1 MATDPRPIQRID
13 VTLSELYMLHNRI
26 EARQLL
32 KDDWPLVDAM
42 VSKLITLAEGR
53 QERMLAKIKNG
64 EDQNNNAP
72 SQIDS
77 DIVSSSDTLTEKDSN
92 ESFAPKLA
100 DAPGADKSEKSKRKG
115 HGRNGIHA
123 FNKAKHIVHAL
134 SAGIIGM
141 RCEVC
146 GIGRISRY
154 REKVIIRVI
163 GQPLFAAEAHHYE
176 QGRCKNCGRI
186 IRADGPAHQGIGTN
200 YIKYDWSAC
209 AMLIFI
215 HYFGGEPFKRL
226 ESMHQGWGIAL
237 PDANQWDVVNASDD
251 LLFPLYKAIERYAIR
266 HAISLQIDDTGSMI
280 VAVQRE
286 IQEEKA
292 FLEAAGK
299 STRNVR
305 TGINATGMYWKTPN
319 GPIILFCTGR
329 HHAGEVIDQLLK
341 YRKNP
346 TSELVKVTD
355 GASKNFD
362 HNHKSEL
369 IEAACNAH
377 AFLKFRDIKD
387 KYPEEYAIAGQ
398 VYKEVFDNDDKA
410 KDLDLNPIDRMLY
423 HRQHSKPLMLKL
435 KAMCKEKIESK
446 LVEPNSSL
454 WEPLSFIINQWDLL
468 TKFYEKPGVPL
479 DSNLVEQSLIIPVR
493 YLAGSFNYQTLDGA
507 TVGDHCMS
515 LIATARANEVEPVM
529 YITECLRN
537 NEDLAKRPDYYLP
550 WVFRERMKAQAA

>member
-1 MATDPRPIQRID
+1 MATEPRPIKRID
-13 VTLSELYMLHNRI
+13 VPLSDLYKLRHRI

-32 KDDWPLVDAM
+32 EDDWPLFDAM
-42 VSKLITLAEGR
+42 VLKLIEHAEKR
-53 QERMLAKIKNG
+53 QERMLAKIKNA
-64 EDQNNNAP
+64 EDQNNNNSAV
-72 SQIDS
+72 SQTDS
-77 DIVSSSDTLTEKDSN
+77 DLDTLIEKDSN
-92 ESFAPKLA
+92 ESFAPKPA
-100 DAPGADKSEKSKRKG
+100 DDAPGADKSEKSKGKG
-115 HGRNGIHA
+115 HGRNGTGA
-123 FNKAKHIVHAL
+123 FNKAKHIVHSLA
-134 SAGIIGM
+134 AGIIGM
-141 RCEVC
+141 CCDVC

-154 REKVIIRVI
+154 REKAIIRVI
-163 GQPLFAAEAHHYE
+163 GQPLFDAEIHHYE

-186 IRADGPAHQGIGTN
+186 IRADGPALQGIGTN

-251 LLFPLYKAIERYAIR
+251 LLFPLYKAIERYAIQ
-266 HAISLQIDDTGSMI
+266 HAINLQIDDTGSMI
-280 VAVQRE
+280 VAIQRE

-292 FLEAAGK
+292 SLEAAGK

-341 YRKNP
+341 YRKSP

-362 HNHKSEL
+362 HNHKNEL
-369 IEAACNAH
+369 IEAVCNAH

-398 VYKEVFDNDDKA
+398 IYKKVFDNDDKA
-410 KDLDLNPIDRMLY
+410 KGLNPIDRMLY
-423 HRQHSKPLMLKL
+423 HRQYSKPLMLKL
-435 KAMCKEKIESK
+435 KAMCEKKIESK
-446 LVEPNSSL
+446 LVEPNSPL
-454 WEPLSFIINQWDLL
+454 WEALSFIINQWDLL

-515 LIATARANEVEPVM
+515 LIATARANGVEPVM

-537 NEDLAKRPDYYLP
+537 HEDLAKRPDYYLP
-550 WVFRERMKAQAA
+550 WVFRERMKSQAA